1 MSKNKVIRVTVGG
14 ILLAMALTA
23 GISVYHMD
31 KNETTG
37 NDTMTAQNTEPY
49 TIDKKVLTMPETEND
64 TQSEVGNT
72 AENSSQE
79 TADKDAATVETA
91 ANDVQVQTNAGSD
104 SENTSDSM
112 AKETA
117 AGVSQIFTE
126 DSVIS
131 WPVEGTILLDYSMD
145 ETTYFSTLNVYK
157 CNPAVLIKA
166 EEDEPVHAAYA
177 GTVKDIFTSAETG
190 DTIVVDMG
198 NGYEA
203 TYGQLKDISVSK
215 GDTVQK
221 GEQIGNI
228 CEPTKYYRNEGT
240 NLYFGMTKD
249 DQPVDPAMYTASLTE

>member
-1 MSKNKVIRVTVGG
+1 MSRNKTIRMAMGG
-14 ILLAMALTA
+14 ILLAVSLAA
-23 GISVYHMD
+23 GITVYDLEKD
-31 KNETTG
+31 KSTAKETMAVQNTDT
-37 NDTMTAQNTEPY
+37 NDKDTQIIPDTTDSQNTENENIASD
-49 TIDKKVLTMPETEND
+49 TAQITQDKEN
-64 TQSEVGNT
+64 T
-72 AENSSQE
+72 
-79 TADKDAATVETA
+79 TVETTT
-91 ANDVQVQTNAGSD
+91 NDVVAQRDNEDATKSTADNQT
-104 SENTSDSM
+104 
-112 AKETA
+112 KETTA
-117 AGVSQIFTE
+117 TVQQLFTE

-166 EEDEPVHAAYA
+166 EYDEAVHAAYG

-215 GDTVQK
+215 GDTIQK
-221 GEQIGNI
+221 NEEIGKV

-240 NLYFGMTKD
+240 NLYFGMTKN